1 MGTLRIRE
9 VSVAAV
15 IALAL
20 TGAMVAIVFIAVID
34 ALNRGGLPTEMLVA
48 LVAAVTGA
56 VNLILEFFFGR
67 RSIKND
73 V

>member
-1 MGTLRIRE
+1 M
-9 VSVAAV
+9 SVAAV